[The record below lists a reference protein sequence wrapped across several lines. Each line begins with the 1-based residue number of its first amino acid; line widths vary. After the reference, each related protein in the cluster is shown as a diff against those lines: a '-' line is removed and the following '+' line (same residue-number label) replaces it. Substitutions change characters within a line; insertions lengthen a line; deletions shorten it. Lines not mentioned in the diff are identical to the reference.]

1 MNENW
6 DRQHTG
12 RDFQNHRTHQFCCRL
27 DKRSDAIWN
36 FQIKQLKCANGCWRD
51 RCVWP
56 CLSCR
61 PFGFPSWNFWFIR
74 NKKTR
79 RHFWNTKA
87 IQDPNEKKL
96 LKLTHSQGWRSRANS
111 LGGSCLH
118 QNGPSFWRGRLKACM
133 HIKRQRRRSSSSSSN
148 DPTAHI
154 FYSIH
159 SNVSQRE
166 LSIQWQQNI
175 AADDDLSVWCDRRN
189 HW

>member
-1 MNENW
+1 MK
-6 DRQHTG
+6 
-12 RDFQNHRTHQFCCRL
+12 F
-27 DKRSDAIWN
+27 S
-36 FQIKQLKCANGCWRD
+36 
-51 RCVWP
+51 
-56 CLSCR
+56 
-61 PFGFPSWNFWFIR
+61 
-74 NKKTR
+74 NKTIEMCE
-79 RHFWNTKA
+79 W
-87 IQDPNEKKL
+87 L
-96 LKLTHSQGWRSRANS
+96 LKRQMRLALPLLPSIRFSIVELLFHSKQKNTQTFLEYKSHSGSEREKTPEINTHSQGWRSRANS

-133 HIKRQRRRSSSSSSN
+133 HIKRQRRRSSSSSN